1 MWTYRQEECHGYIQF
16 GITSETGYDTCFKA
30 LDSIVWS
37 AFQET
42 YSISQTHRGEI
53 KWKVFS
59 WVNYV
64 LKTRASGFQYN
75 QAVHFMWKE
84 IHNQAIMN
92 YDKLEDE
99 DEISSAEAST
109 SANSNGDEN
118 LSSGMPIV

>member
-1 MWTYRQEECHGYIQF
+1 
-16 GITSETGYDTCFKA
+16 
-30 LDSIVWS
+30 
-37 AFQET
+37 
-42 YSISQTHRGEI
+42 
-53 KWKVFS
+53 
-59 WVNYV
+59 
-64 LKTRASGFQYN
+64 
-75 QAVHFMWKE
+75 MWKE